1 MLDELKTAS
10 DGKKIALVFPGQA
23 SQYVGMGK
31 EFYEKY
37 PVAKETFDKANEI
50 LGYDIKKIIFEGP
63 LEQLTQTKYTQPAV
77 FVTSVACFKVLNSK
91 FPILPVQSLSS
102 AVLLD
107 YPLMG
112 LPWVISSISFT
123 AGHSLGEYSALVAS
137 EVLSYEDALKL
148 VNSRAN
154 FIQSACEKTKGTMMA
169 ILGAEK
175 NEVSEIC
182 AEASNIGVCQAVNF
196 NAPGQIVISGEI
208 AAIEK
213 AKELAKTKKIKVIP
227 LAVSGAFHSSLMKEA
242 AEKMKEE
249 LKKYAGAFKNPKFP
263 VVANCDA
270 EITTDGSKIP
280 EKLVKQIASPVLW
293 VDSINKII
301 SNSCK
306 IFIELGPKNIVS
318 GMIKKIQPSAKTFNI
333 ENEATL
339 NTTLEALKNV

>member
-1 MLDELKTAS
+1 
-10 DGKKIALVFPGQA
+10 KIALVFPGQA

-31 EFYEKY
+31 EFYEKE

-50 LGYDIKKIIFEGP
+50 LGYDLKKIIFEGP

-77 FVTSVACFKVLNSK
+77 FTTSIACFKVFTTLYSL
-91 FPILPVQSLSS
+91 LPTPCFS
-102 AVLLD
+102 
-107 YPLMG
+107 
-112 LPWVISSISFT
+112 
-123 AGHSLGEYSALVAS
+123 AGHSLGEYAALVSA
-137 EVLSYEDALKL
+137 EVLSFEDALKL

-154 FIQSACEKTKGTMMA
+154 FIQSACEKTKGTMLA

-213 AKELAKTKKIKVIP
+213 AKEIAKSKKIKAIP
-227 LAVSGAFHSSLMKEA
+227 IAVSGAFHSSLMKEA
-242 AEKMKEE
+242 SEKMAEE
-249 LKKYAGAFKNPKFP
+249 LKKYVFRNPKFP
-263 VVANCDA
+263 VISNCDA
-270 EITTDGSKIP
+270 EITTDGSRIP

-293 VDSINKII
+293 IDSINKII
-301 SNSCK
+301 SNGCDT
-306 IFIELGPKNIVS
+306 FVELGPKNIVS
-318 GMIKKIQPSAKTFNI
+318 GMIKKISLTAKTFNI

-339 NTTLEALKNV
+339 NSTLEALKRI

>member
-1 MLDELKTAS
+1 MLDELKSAS
-10 DGKKIALVFPGQA
+10 DGKKLALVFPGQA

-31 EFYEKY
+31 EFYEKE
-37 PVAKETFDKANEI
+37 PVAKETLDKANEI
-50 LGYDIKKIIFEGP
+50 LGYDLKKIIFEGP

-77 FVTSVACFKVLNSK
+77 FVTSVACFRVFNSK

-102 AVLLD
+102 AGLLD

-137 EVLSYEDALKL
+137 EVLSFEDALKL

-154 FIQSACEKTKGTMMA
+154 FIQTACEKTKGTMLA

-175 NEVSEIC
+175 NVVEEIC
-182 AEASNIGVCQAVNF
+182 AEAGGVCQAVNF
-196 NAPGQIVISGEI
+196 NAPGQIIISGEI
-208 AAIEK
+208 EAISK
-213 AKELAKTKKIKVIP
+213 ARELAKTKKIKAIP

-242 AEKMKEE
+242 ADKMKEE
-249 LKKYAGAFKNPKFP
+249 LKKYVKSFKNPKFP

-270 EITTDGSKIP
+270 EITTDGLKIP

-293 VDSINKII
+293 IDSINKII
-301 SNSCK
+301 SNDCE

-318 GMIKKIQPSAKTFNI
+318 GMIKKISPTAKIFNI

-339 NTTLEALKNV
+339 NTTLEALKNA

>member
-1 MLDELKTAS
+1 MNKL
-10 DGKKIALVFPGQA
+10 ALVFPGQA

-50 LGYDIKKIIFEGP
+50 LGYDLKKIIFEGH
-63 LEQLTQTKYTQPAV
+63 LEQLTLTKYTQPAV
-77 FVTSVACFKVLNSK
+77 FVTSIACFKVFTTAYSL
-91 FPILPVQSLSS
+91 LPTPCFS
-102 AVLLD
+102 
-107 YPLMG
+107 
-112 LPWVISSISFT
+112 
-123 AGHSLGEYSALVAS
+123 AGHSLGEYSALFAS
-137 EVLSYEDALKL
+137 EVLSFEDTLKL

-154 FIQSACEKTKGTMMA
+154 FLQSTCEKTKGTMLA

-175 NEVSEIC
+175 NVVSEIC
-182 AEASNIGVCQAVNF
+182 AEASNIGACQAVNF

-213 AKELAKTKKIKVIP
+213 AKEIAKSKKIKAIP

-242 AEKMKEE
+242 AEKMKGE
-249 LKKYAGAFKNPKFP
+249 LEKYVKSFKNPKFP
-263 VVANCDA
+263 VVSNCDA

-280 EKLVKQIASPVLW
+280 EKLVKQIAAPVLW
-293 VDSINKII
+293 IDSINKII
-301 SNSCK
+301 SNGCDT
-306 IFIELGPKNIVS
+306 FVELGPKNIVS
-318 GMIKKIQPSAKTFNI
+318 GMIKKISLTAKTFNI

>member
-1 MLDELKTAS
+1 MLDDLKSAS
-10 DGKKIALVFPGQA
+10 DGKKLALVFPGQA

-31 EFYEKY
+31 EFYNKY
-37 PVAKETFDKANEI
+37 PVAKETLGKANEI
-50 LGYDIKKIIFEGP
+50 LGYDLKKIIFEGP

-77 FVTSVACFKVLNSK
+77 FVTSIACFRVFNSK

-137 EVLSYEDALKL
+137 EVLSFEDALKL

-154 FIQSACEKTKGTMMA
+154 FIQTACEKTKGTMLA

-175 NEVSEIC
+175 NEVSELC
-182 AEASNIGVCQAVNF
+182 AEASNLGVCQAVNF

-213 AKELAKTKKIKVIP
+213 AKQIAKEKKIKAIP

-242 AEKMKEE
+242 AEKMAEE
-249 LKKYAGAFKNPKFP
+249 LKKHVFKNPKFP
-263 VVANCDA
+263 VVSNCDA

-293 VDSINKII
+293 IDSINKII
-301 SNSCK
+301 SSGCNT
-306 IFIELGPKNIVS
+306 FVELGPKNIVS
-318 GMIKKIQPSAKTFNI
+318 GMIKKISPAAKTFNI

>member
-1 MLDELKTAS
+1 ME
-10 DGKKIALVFPGQA
+10 KIALVFPGQA
-23 SQYVGMGK
+23 AQYVRMGK

-50 LGYDIKKIIFEGP
+50 LGYDLKKIIFEGP
-63 LEQLTQTKYTQPAV
+63 LDLLTQTKYTQPAV
-77 FVTSVACFKVLNSK
+77 FVTSVACFKVFTMNYE
-91 FPILPVQSLSS
+91 LSTIN
-102 AVLLD
+102 
-107 YPLMG
+107 YC
-112 LPWVISSISFT
+112 

-137 EVLSYEDALKL
+137 DVLSFEDALKL

-154 FIQSACEKTKGTMMA
+154 FTQSACEKTKGTMLA
-169 ILGAEK
+169 ILGAEQ

-182 AEASNIGVCQAVNF
+182 AQASSIGICQAVNF

-208 AAIEK
+208 AAISK
-213 AKELAKTKKIKVIP
+213 ARELAKTKKIKAIP

-242 AEKMKEE
+242 ADKMAEE
-249 LKKYAGAFKNPKFP
+249 LKKYVFKNPRFP
-263 VVANCDA
+263 VVSNCDA
-270 EITTDGSKIP
+270 EITTTAEKIP

-293 VDSINKII
+293 IDSINKII
-301 SNSCK
+301 STGCG

-318 GMIKKIQPSAKTFNI
+318 GMIKKISPTVKIFNI

>member
-1 MLDELKTAS
+1 MN
-10 DGKKIALVFPGQA
+10 KIALVFPGQA

-31 EFYEKY
+31 EFYDKY
-37 PVAKETFDKANEI
+37 PVAKETFDVANEI
-50 LGYDIKKIIFEGP
+50 LGYDLKKIIFEGP

-77 FVTSVACFKVLNSK
+77 FVTSVACFKVFTMNY
-91 FPILPVQSLSS
+91 QLSTIN
-102 AVLLD
+102 
-107 YPLMG
+107 YC
-112 LPWVISSISFT
+112 

-137 EVLSYEDALKL
+137 EVLSFEDALKL

-154 FIQSACEKTKGTMMA
+154 FIQSACEKTKGTMLA

-182 AEASNIGVCQAVNF
+182 TEASNTGVCQAVNF
-196 NAPGQIVISGEI
+196 NAPRQIVISGEI

-213 AKELAKTKKIKVIP
+213 AKQLCSPRLQSGVSEANTKRIKAIP

-242 AEKMKEE
+242 AEKMAEE
-249 LKKYAGAFKNPKFP
+249 LKKFSFQNPKFP
-263 VVANCDA
+263 VVSNYDA

-293 VDSINKII
+293 IDSINKII
-301 SNSCK
+301 SNNCE

-339 NTTLEALKNV
+339 NLTLEQIKI

>member
-1 MLDELKTAS
+1 MN
-10 DGKKIALVFPGQA
+10 KIALVFPGQA

-31 EFYEKY
+31 EFYDKY

-50 LGYDIKKIIFEGP
+50 LGYDLKKIIFEGP
-63 LEQLTQTKYTQPAV
+63 LEQLTLTKYTQPAV
-77 FVTSVACFKVLNSK
+77 FVTAVACFKVFSS
-91 FPILPVQSLSS
+91 LPFYISTF
-102 AVLLD
+102 
-107 YPLMG
+107 
-112 LPWVISSISFT
+112 LPSFT

-137 EVLSYEDALKL
+137 EVLSFEDALKL

-154 FIQSACEKTKGTMMA
+154 FIQSACEKTKGTMLA

-182 AEASNIGVCQAVNF
+182 TEASNIGVCQAVNF

-213 AKELAKTKKIKVIP
+213 AKQIAKEKKIKAIP

-242 AEKMKEE
+242 AEKMKGE
-249 LKKYAGAFKNPKFP
+249 LEKYAKVFKNPKFP
-263 VVANCDA
+263 VVSNCDA
-270 EITTDGSKIP
+270 EITTDGSTIS

-293 VDSINKII
+293 SDSINKII
-301 SNSCK
+301 AAGCET
-306 IFIELGPKNIVS
+306 FIELGPKNVLS
-318 GMIKKIQPSAKTFNI
+318 GMIKKISATAKTFNI

>member
-1 MLDELKTAS
+1 MNKL
-10 DGKKIALVFPGQA
+10 ALVFPGQA

-37 PVAKETFDKANEI
+37 PVAKETFDAANEI

-77 FVTSVACFKVLNSK
+77 FVTSVACFKVFTSN
-91 FPILPVQSLSS
+91 FRLPTS
-102 AVLLD
+102 
-107 YPLMG
+107 G
-112 LPWVISSISFT
+112 CFT

-154 FIQSACEKTKGTMMA
+154 FIQSACEKTKGTMLA

-182 AEASNIGVCQAVNF
+182 TEASNTGVCQAVNF

-208 AAIEK
+208 AAISK
-213 AKELAKTKKIKVIP
+213 AKELAKTKKIKAIP

-242 AEKMKEE
+242 AEKMAEE
-249 LKKYAGAFKNPKFP
+249 LKKYVFKNPKFP
-263 VVANCDA
+263 VVSNCDA

-293 VDSINKII
+293 IDSINKII
-301 SNSCK
+301 SNGCE

-318 GMIKKIQPSAKTFNI
+318 GMIKKISPQAKTFNI
-333 ENEATL
+333 ENETTL